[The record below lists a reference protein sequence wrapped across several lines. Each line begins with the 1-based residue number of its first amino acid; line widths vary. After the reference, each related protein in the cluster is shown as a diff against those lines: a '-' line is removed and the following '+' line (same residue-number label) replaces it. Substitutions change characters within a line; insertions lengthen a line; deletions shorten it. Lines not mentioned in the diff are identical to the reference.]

1 MLYKSNN
8 QTEHII
14 TEKAKKTEIKAKERE
29 SKLLEPQTPNI
40 HFKYS

>member
-14 TEKAKKTEIKAKERE
+14 TEKAKKKEIKTKEKERA
-29 SKLLEPQTPNI
+29 S
-40 HFKYS
+40 F